1 MCRLDIGRY
10 LAERD
15 PGSFP
20 EERGWDHIRQLALNT
35 PEDRPYPFLC
45 DLPANT
51 RRAEALR
58 GFFGTGTTRSG
69 SSASKA
75 QSAESGLTVL
85 ASNGGFGADISSGP
99 MTAAGRR
106 RVYAKAISMP

>member
-35 PEDRPYPFLC
+35 PEDRPYPFL
-45 DLPANT
+45 
-51 RRAEALR
+51 
-58 GFFGTGTTRSG
+58 
-69 SSASKA
+69 
-75 QSAESGLTVL
+75 
-85 ASNGGFGADISSGP
+85 
-99 MTAAGRR
+99 
-106 RVYAKAISMP
+106 